1 MKIRIK
7 GNSIRFRLTK
17 TNVSELANAGSLE
30 DWTTFPD
37 GKQFTYRLVKKD
49 GINEMEAGFEKDCI
63 TVYLP
68 AGIANEW
75 AASDRVGMQHKAPLR
90 NGEDLFL
97 LVEKDF
103 VCLDHTF
110 EDQSDNY
117 PNPNKTC

>member
-17 TNVSELANAGSLE
+17 TNVTELANTGSLE
-30 DWTTFPD
+30 DRTIFPD
-37 GKQFTYRLVKKD
+37 GNQFTYRLIKKD
-49 GINEMEAGFEKDCI
+49 GINKMSAGFENDCI

-68 AGIANEW
+68 ADLTNEW
-75 AASDRVGMQHKAPLR
+75 ATSDQVGMQHTAPLS